1 MSSSANNTT
10 TKWHA
15 RIHTNLDWRDPA
27 NNNLT
32 HFKLT
37 KEGAKGISVVCILE
51 TPSPHP
57 IFVAAY
63 PNHAKVINTRSNM
76 GLEID
81 TRDKPG
87 LGDWISVDPLTPEGI
102 FPANSDLDRYLA
114 CRINE
119 PNQLQRFEAGIE
131 RFHPNC
137 GWRSAQNNETKEI
150 WHEFWTL
157 RKIFANE
164 ELTVE
169 YGPAFSRNYKTAA
182 MENQGQYDLIYAKR
196 HEVLDKLGVHVVSK
210 QRVPHVKTSTRELM
224 TNLVKK
230 ICQNTHLVAAKPHL
244 RLSRIVMKIE
254 KKLKLIRQLTCS
266 IKYNQHE
273 LDRCLVYISK
283 SFGQVN
289 ENKAFRDLL
298 HAKIKSDCETVKK
311 FKTDYDDLVKLFYL
325 SQISE

>member
-1 MSSSANNTT
+1 
-10 TKWHA
+10 
-15 RIHTNLDWRDPA
+15 
-27 NNNLT
+27 
-32 HFKLT
+32 
-37 KEGAKGISVVCILE
+37 
-51 TPSPHP
+51 
-57 IFVAAY
+57 
-63 PNHAKVINTRSNM
+63 
-76 GLEID
+76 
-81 TRDKPG
+81 
-87 LGDWISVDPLTPEGI
+87 
-102 FPANSDLDRYLA
+102 
-114 CRINE
+114 
-119 PNQLQRFEAGIE
+119 
-131 RFHPNC
+131 
-137 GWRSAQNNETKEI
+137 
-150 WHEFWTL
+150 
-157 RKIFANE
+157 
-164 ELTVE
+164 
-169 YGPAFSRNYKTAA
+169 
-182 MENQGQYDLIYAKR
+182 
-196 HEVLDKLGVHVVSK
+196 DKLGVHVESK